1 MAAVLSKYQIPGVI
15 PKNATTGRGAAALAL
30 HYYDTPYVVL
40 VLTVPKGMLQ
50 DRGEVRQVLKT

>member
-1 MAAVLSKYQIPGVI
+1 M
-15 PKNATTGRGAAALAL
+15 
-30 HYYDTPYVVL
+30 PYVVL